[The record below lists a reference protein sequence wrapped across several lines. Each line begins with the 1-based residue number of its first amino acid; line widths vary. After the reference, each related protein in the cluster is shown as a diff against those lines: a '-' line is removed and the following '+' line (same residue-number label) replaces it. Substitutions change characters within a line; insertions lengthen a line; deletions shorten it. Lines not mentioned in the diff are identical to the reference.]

1 MRELDEAMTEV
12 RKVRKVS
19 EGTEAQYKSFQQTVS
34 STAQEIAS
42 TNKELIN
49 SSADFSRLG
58 YSLEQA
64 ESLAKNTTLFVNVGD
79 GIDITAA
86 TEDMI
91 TAMKAFDIK
100 AEDSIKIVDNYN
112 QIGNKFALSATD
124 IGEAMKRSASALE
137 TGNNC
142 LE

>member
-1 MRELDEAMTEV
+1 MTEV

-137 TGNNC
+137 TGNSC

>member
-1 MRELDEAMTEV
+1 MTEV

-64 ESLAKNTTLFVNVGD
+64 
-79 GIDITAA
+79 
-86 TEDMI
+86 
-91 TAMKAFDIK
+91 
-100 AEDSIKIVDNYN
+100 
-112 QIGNKFALSATD
+112 
-124 IGEAMKRSASALE
+124 
-137 TGNNC
+137 
-142 LE
+142 

>member
-1 MRELDEAMTEV
+1 MDLD
-12 RKVRKVS
+12 
-19 EGTEAQYKSFQQTVS
+19 
-34 STAQEIAS
+34 
-42 TNKELIN
+42 
-49 SSADFSRLG
+49 
-58 YSLEQA
+58 
-64 ESLAKNTTLFVNVGD
+64 VGD

-100 AEDSIKIVDNYN
+100 AEDSIKIVDDYN

-137 TGNNC
+137 TGNSC

>member
-1 MRELDEAMTEV
+1 MTE
-12 RKVRKVS
+12 VRKVS
-19 EGTEAQYKSFQQTVS
+19 EGTEAQYKSQQTVS

-137 TGNNC
+137 TGNSC

>member
-1 MRELDEAMTEV
+1 MTEV

-100 AEDSIKIVDNYN
+100 AEDSIKFVDNYN

-137 TGNNC
+137 TGNSC

>member
-1 MRELDEAMTEV
+1 MTEV

-58 YSLEQA
+58 YSREQA

-137 TGNNC
+137 TGNSC

>member
-1 MRELDEAMTEV
+1 MTEVRKV

-64 ESLAKNTTLFVNVGD
+64 ESLAKNATLFVNVGD
-79 GIDITAA
+79 GIDITAT

-100 AEDSIKIVDNYN
+100 AEDSIKIVDDYN

-137 TGNNC
+137 TGNSC

>member
-1 MRELDEAMTEV
+1 MTE
-12 RKVRKVS
+12 VRKVS

-137 TGNNC
+137 TGNSC
-142 LE
+142 LD

>member
-1 MRELDEAMTEV
+1 MTE
-12 RKVRKVS
+12 VRKVS